1 MAETN
6 SKRTVSMV
14 LYIITVAM
22 LLIMYA
28 ATITAAIYSRP
39 TTEEV
44 KVMINEQFQEQS
56 YLGQKL
62 LHIEQLIKT
71 NKENIEHITN
81 SLPKNME

>member
-1 MAETN
+1 MAEIN
-6 SKRTVSMV
+6 GKRTVSMV

-22 LLIMYA
+22 LLVMYA

-62 LHIEQLIKT
+62 LHIEGLINA
-71 NKENIEHITN
+71 NKKSIEK
-81 SLPKNME
+81 LVGRE